1 MYVNKYNIIINEYFT
16 LSFLCRNWK
25 FHDICY
31 LAEFPIF
38 GDSYIDGVST
48 IYIYLESI
56 FSKKNFVS
64 YFPLFDICDSVLSL
78 YRKINYD
85 KPELWTK

>member
-1 MYVNKYNIIINEYFT
+1 MSDMHVNKYNSLINEYFT

-38 GDSYIDGVST
+38 GDSFIDGVS
-48 IYIYLESI
+48 IY
-56 FSKKNFVS
+56 FV
-64 YFPLFDICDSVLSL
+64 
-78 YRKINYD
+78 
-85 KPELWTK
+85 